1 MQPAWHGC
9 GDQVAMR
16 LLIIDDHQV
25 VREGIAN
32 IARRERIE
40 IVGEADTKESAF
52 AQIAATNPDVI
63 TVDLSLPDGSGLE
76 IVKWARRNSQK
87 IGIVVIS
94 FLDDD
99 ANLLASLNAGASAF
113 IAKTAPLNEIVA
125 AIISAKKSPLT
136 FTSKGLIRAVNS
148 RVFKATLTSRE
159 LEIIARLPSGLS
171 GEELAKE
178 LFITE
183 STLKTHLNSIYRKL
197 QVRNRSGAVS
207 EAKRRGLI
215 NF

>member
-1 MQPAWHGC
+1 MK
-9 GDQVAMR
+9 
-16 LLIIDDHQV
+16 LLIVDDHKI
-25 VREGIAN
+25 VREGVAN
-32 IARRERIE
+32 IAKLESIE
-40 IVGEADTKESAF
+40 VVGEAGSKEEAI
-52 AQIAATNPDVI
+52 AMLAATTPDVV

-76 IVKWARRNSQK
+76 IVRFARRNSQK

-94 FLDDD
+94 ILDDD
-99 ANLLASLNAGASAF
+99 SNLIASMNAGASGF
-113 IAKTAPLNEIVA
+113 VSKTAGLEEMLS
-125 AIISAKKSPLT
+125 AIYSAYRSPLS

-148 RVFKATLTSRE
+148 RVFKGTLTTRE
-159 LEIIARLPSGLS
+159 LEIIAKLPTGLN

-183 STLKTHLNSIYRKL
+183 STLKTHLGSIYRKL

-215 NF
+215 AQT

>member
-1 MQPAWHGC
+1 MK
-9 GDQVAMR
+9 
-16 LLIIDDHQV
+16 LLIVDDHKI
-25 VREGIAN
+25 VREGIVN
-32 IARRERIE
+32 IAKREGIQ

-87 IGIVVIS
+87 IGIVVLS

-113 IAKTAPLNEIVA
+113 VSKSAELDEILA
-125 AIISAKKSPLT
+125 AILSARKSPLT

-148 RVFKATLTSRE
+148 RIFKATLTSRE
-159 LEIIARLPSGLS
+159 LEIIAKLPSGLN

>member
-1 MQPAWHGC
+1 MK
-9 GDQVAMR
+9 
-16 LLIIDDHQV
+16 LLIVDDHKI

-32 IARRERIE
+32 IAKREGIQ

-87 IGIVVIS
+87 IGIVVLS

-113 IAKTAPLNEIVA
+113 VSKSADLDEILA
-125 AIISAKKSPLT
+125 AILSARKSPLT

-148 RVFKATLTSRE
+148 RIFKATLTSRE
-159 LEIIARLPSGLS
+159 LEIIAKLPSGLN

>member
-1 MQPAWHGC
+1 MK
-9 GDQVAMR
+9 
-16 LLIIDDHQV
+16 LLIVDDHKI

-32 IARRERIE
+32 IARLESIE
-40 IVGEADTKESAF
+40 VVGEAGNKEEAI
-52 AQIAATNPDVI
+52 AMLAATTPDVV

-76 IVKWARRNSQK
+76 IVRFARRNSQK

-94 FLDDD
+94 ILDDD
-99 ANLLASLNAGASAF
+99 SNLIASMNAGASGF
-113 IAKTAPLNEIVA
+113 VSKTAGLEEILS
-125 AIISAKKSPLT
+125 AIYSAYRSPLS
-136 FTSKGLIRAVNS
+136 FTSKGLVRAVNS
-148 RVFKATLTSRE
+148 RVFKGTLTTRE
-159 LEIIARLPSGLS
+159 LEIVAKLPTGLN

-183 STLKTHLNSIYRKL
+183 STLKTHLGSIYRKL

-215 NF
+215 SH

>member
-1 MQPAWHGC
+1 MK
-9 GDQVAMR
+9 
-16 LLIIDDHQV
+16 LLIIDDHHV

-32 IARRERIE
+32 LARRDQIE
-40 IVGEADTKESAF
+40 VVGEAENKETAF

-76 IVKWARRNSQK
+76 IVKWARKNSQQ
-87 IGIVVIS
+87 IGIVVLS

-113 IAKTAPLNEIVA
+113 ISKSAPIDEILTAIH
-125 AIISAKKSPLT
+125 SAKKSPLT
-136 FTSKGLIRAVNS
+136 FSSKGLIRAVNS
-148 RVFKATLTSRE
+148 RAFKATLTSRE
-159 LEIIARLPSGLS
+159 LEIIAKLPSGLS
-171 GEELAKE
+171 GEQLSKE

-215 NF
+215 SF

>member
-1 MQPAWHGC
+1 
-9 GDQVAMR
+9 MR
-16 LLIIDDHQV
+16 LLIVDDHKI

-32 IARRERIE
+32 IAKREGIQV
-40 IVGEADTKESAF
+40 VGEAENKESAI
-52 AQIAATNPDVI
+52 ALIAAANPDVI

-87 IGIVVIS
+87 IGIVVLS

-113 IAKTAPLNEIVA
+113 VSKSADLDEILA

-148 RVFKATLTSRE
+148 RIFKATLTSRE
-159 LEIIARLPSGLS
+159 LEIIAKLPSGLN

>member
-1 MQPAWHGC
+1 
-9 GDQVAMR
+9 MR
-16 LLIIDDHQV
+16 LLIVDDHQI

-32 IARRERIE
+32 IARREHVE
-40 IVGEADTKESAF
+40 VVGEAENKERAF
-52 AQIAATNPDVI
+52 ALIASTNPDVV

-76 IVKWARRNSQK
+76 IVKWARKHSQK
-87 IGIVVIS
+87 IGIVVLS

-99 ANLLASLNAGASAF
+99 ANLLASLKAGASAF
-113 IAKTAPLNEIVA
+113 ISKSSPLDEIMS
-125 AIISAKKSPLT
+125 AINSAYKSPLT
-136 FTSKGLIRAVNS
+136 FSSKGLIRAVNS
-148 RVFKATLTSRE
+148 KSFKASLTSRE
-159 LEIIARLPSGLS
+159 LEIIAKLPTGAS

-215 NF
+215 SF

>member
-1 MQPAWHGC
+1 MK
-9 GDQVAMR
+9 
-16 LLIIDDHQV
+16 LLIVDDHKI

-32 IARRERIE
+32 IAKREGIQ

-87 IGIVVIS
+87 IGIVVLS

-113 IAKTAPLNEIVA
+113 VSKSADLDEILA
-125 AIISAKKSPLT
+125 AILSVRKSPLT

-148 RVFKATLTSRE
+148 RIFKATLTSRE
-159 LEIIARLPSGLS
+159 LEIIAKLPSGLN

>member
-1 MQPAWHGC
+1 MK
-9 GDQVAMR
+9 
-16 LLIIDDHQV
+16 LLIVDDHKI
-25 VREGIAN
+25 VREGIAD
-32 IARRERIE
+32 IAKREGIQ

-87 IGIVVIS
+87 IGIVVLS

-113 IAKTAPLNEIVA
+113 VSKSADLDEILA
-125 AIISAKKSPLT
+125 AILSARKSPLT

-148 RVFKATLTSRE
+148 RIFKATLTSRE
-159 LEIIARLPSGLS
+159 LEIIAKLPSGLN

>member
-1 MQPAWHGC
+1 MK
-9 GDQVAMR
+9 
-16 LLIIDDHQV
+16 LLIVDDHKI

-32 IARRERIE
+32 IAKGEGIQ
-40 IVGEADTKESAF
+40 IVGEANTKESAF

-87 IGIVVIS
+87 IGIVVLS

-113 IAKTAPLNEIVA
+113 VSKSAELDEILA
-125 AIISAKKSPLT
+125 AILSARKSPLT

-148 RVFKATLTSRE
+148 RIFKATLTSRE
-159 LEIIARLPSGLS
+159 LEIIAKLPSGLN

>member
-1 MQPAWHGC
+1 MK
-9 GDQVAMR
+9 
-16 LLIIDDHQV
+16 LLIVDDHKI

-32 IARRERIE
+32 IAKLESIE
-40 IVGEADTKESAF
+40 VVGEAGSKEEAI
-52 AQIAATNPDVI
+52 ALLAATTPDVV

-76 IVKWARRNSQK
+76 IVKFARRNSQK

-94 FLDDD
+94 ILDDD
-99 ANLLASLNAGASAF
+99 SNLIASMNAGASGF
-113 IAKTAPLNEIVA
+113 VSKTAGLEEILS
-125 AIISAKKSPLT
+125 AIYSAHRSPLS

-148 RVFKATLTSRE
+148 RVFKGTLTTRE
-159 LEIIARLPSGLS
+159 LEIIAKLPTGLN

-183 STLKTHLNSIYRKL
+183 STLKTHLGSIYRKL

-215 NF
+215 AT

>member
-1 MQPAWHGC
+1 MK
-9 GDQVAMR
+9 
-16 LLIIDDHQV
+16 LLIVDDHKI
-25 VREGIAN
+25 VREGIEN
-32 IARRERIE
+32 IAKREGIQ

-87 IGIVVIS
+87 IGIVVLS

-113 IAKTAPLNEIVA
+113 VSKSADLDEILA
-125 AIISAKKSPLT
+125 AIISARKSPLT

-148 RVFKATLTSRE
+148 RIFKATLTSRE
-159 LEIIARLPSGLS
+159 LEIIAKLPSGLN